1 MDAPKISV
9 LIPLYNRKHLIDQ
22 CVDSVLN
29 QTFTDWE
36 LIIRDDCSTDGVVEF
51 IEERYAE
58 QINRFGQD

>member
-1 MDAPKISV
+1 MNTPKISV
-9 LIPLYNRKHLIDQ
+9 ITPLYNRRHYIEQ
-22 CVDSVLN
+22 TVDSVLN